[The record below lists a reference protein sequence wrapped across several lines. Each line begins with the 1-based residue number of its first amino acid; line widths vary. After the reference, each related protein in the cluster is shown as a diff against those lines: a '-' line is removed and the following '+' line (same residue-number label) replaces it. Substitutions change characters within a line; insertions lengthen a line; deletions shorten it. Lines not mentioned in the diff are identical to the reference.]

1 MEFVYSAIE
10 AVPWGGRKLLE
21 PVIKAG
27 QHLCDHFIPH
37 ARNNYHPHMLGH
49 RALALFSGLLVA
61 VKIFTLT
68 AATLAPVIPAFSS
81 AITVENIISLT
92 NASRSEMQ
100 LSSLAENNILDKAA
114 QAKADDML
122 AKGYFSHNTPD
133 GKTPWDF
140 IVAAGYNYLS
150 AGENLAVNF
159 TEAESVE
166 QAWMNSPGHRANIVN
181 RNYEEIGIGIAQG
194 QYQGHEAIFV
204 VQMFGTPA
212 EQKII
217 LSKTPTPVQTAPVP
231 PPIPATVKSVPVT
244 PAVAAAPA
252 TPSGITELAVNDGSV
267 RVDNNNAVVEAH
279 IGGEAVKVLAYFGQ
293 QSIWLAPTSQSGV
306 WRGTVPLSDLVDG
319 QKTLVIKASDM
330 AGRTVAMQL
339 ADFSGSTPTNYQ
351 PSAGTQVSRV
361 AVLGASVNVHAFEQ
375 RFYLLFLAGLLSS
388 LVLAIAI
395 KRHVQHLSLIANTS
409 FVAIFACLLWM
420 AG

>member
-10 AVPWGGRKLLE
+10 AVPWGGRKLLD

-100 LSSLAENNILDKAA
+100 LSNLSESSILDKAA

-140 IVAAGYNYLS
+140 IVSAGYNYLS

-159 TEAESVE
+159 TEAENVE
-166 QAWMNSPGHRANIVN
+166 QDR
-181 RNYEEIGIGIAQG
+181 
-194 QYQGHEAIFV
+194 
-204 VQMFGTPA
+204 
-212 EQKII
+212 
-217 LSKTPTPVQTAPVP
+217 
-231 PPIPATVKSVPVT
+231 KSVV
-244 PAVAAAPA
+244 
-252 TPSGITELAVNDGSV
+252 
-267 RVDNNNAVVEAH
+267 
-279 IGGEAVKVLAYFGQ
+279 
-293 QSIWLAPTSQSGV
+293 
-306 WRGTVPLSDLVDG
+306 
-319 QKTLVIKASDM
+319 
-330 AGRTVAMQL
+330 
-339 ADFSGSTPTNYQ
+339 
-351 PSAGTQVSRV
+351 
-361 AVLGASVNVHAFEQ
+361 
-375 RFYLLFLAGLLSS
+375 
-388 LVLAIAI
+388 
-395 KRHVQHLSLIANTS
+395 
-409 FVAIFACLLWM
+409 
-420 AG
+420 